1 MTPDQLAATHA
12 AAFTRERPWSATEF
26 AALLSQGFCFATGD
40 ARSFA
45 LVRVVAD
52 EAELLTLATDPRYR
66 RRGLAAAVMSDW
78 MAEAR
83 RRGAARAWLEVAA
96 DNDAALALY
105 AGAGFCVLGRRSG
118 YYPRRG
124 GRPAVDAL
132 TMACDLTGGA
142 GDEPEPDGQKT
153 G

>member
-12 AAFTRERPWSATEF
+12 AAFTLERPWSASEF
-26 AALLSQGFCFATGD
+26 ATLLSQRFCFVTGD
-40 ARSFA
+40 TRGFA
-45 LVRVVAD
+45 LVRVIAD

-66 RRGLAAAVMSDW
+66 RRGLATAVMAGW

-83 RRGAARAWLEVAA
+83 HRGATRAWLEVAA

-105 AGAGFCVLGRRSG
+105 AGAGFSVLGRRRG
-118 YYPRRG
+118 YYRRDDE
-124 GRPAVDAL
+124 PAVDAL
-132 TMACDLTGGA
+132 TMACDLTGAA